1 MNQYESP
8 REMSC
13 AMNGK
18 MLLLMLGIM
27 QVFSA
32 VTSTAQY
39 GINMFMIAAEAA
51 KGTEDYVSALDAISM
66 SILNARVVGVVFI
79 AVGIVEIFVGVSC
92 IILQNRLDK
101 CFFTRKLIFILLG
114 VEIVMNIFLFS
125 QRLVNIGRLFSSLVM
140 PLFLLW
146 AVSRLCKLAKKYPDR
161 VYAVDTKQK
170 AAPAPQP
177 AQKKS
182 LRERAMV
189 PPVEEDDPA
198 EDAAEAVSAET
209 ASTEAVSTEESAE
222 TASTGAVSAEE
233 TGETASTEAVSAEES
248 TDAVS
253 AEDAADG
260 TVGGQESLEE
270 NEKTD

>member
-1 MNQYESP
+1 MNQYENP
-8 REMSC
+8 KEMSC

-32 VTSTAQY
+32 VTSTVQY
-39 GINMFMIAAEAA
+39 GINMFMIASEAV
-51 KGTEDYVSALDAISM
+51 KGTEDYVNALNEIGM
-66 SILNARVVGVVFI
+66 SILNARVVGAVFI
-79 AVGIVEIFVGVSC
+79 VVSAVEIFVGVTC
-92 IILQNRLDK
+92 IVLQNRLDK

-189 PPVEEDDPA
+189 PPVEEDDS
-198 EDAAEAVSAET
+198 AEAVSAEESAET
-209 ASTEAVSTEESAE
+209 ASTEAVSAEES
-222 TASTGAVSAEE
+222 
-233 TGETASTEAVSAEES
+233 GETASTEAVSAEES
-248 TDAVS
+248 TEAVS